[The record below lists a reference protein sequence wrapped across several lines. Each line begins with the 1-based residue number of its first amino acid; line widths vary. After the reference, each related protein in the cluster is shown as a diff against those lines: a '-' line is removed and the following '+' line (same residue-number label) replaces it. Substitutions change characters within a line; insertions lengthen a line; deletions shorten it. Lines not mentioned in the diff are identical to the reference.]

1 MLGMK
6 KKQHRQWKIIMKKN
20 YELKKL
26 KKKPGKVIVDP
37 EAARIMISLKI
48 AVQDLVDIKTEA
60 ERLGMP
66 YQTLINSILH
76 RYATGEL
83 IDKRELKIL
92 KLG

>member
-1 MLGMK
+1 
-6 KKQHRQWKIIMKKN
+6 MKKN
-20 YELKKL
+20 YNLKELKKR
-26 KKKPGKVIVDP
+26 PGKVKVDP

-48 AVQDLVDIKTEA
+48 ESNTLAGLKDEA

-76 RYATGEL
+76 RYAHGEL
-83 IDKRELKIL
+83 LDKRDVQLL

>member
-1 MLGMK
+1 
-6 KKQHRQWKIIMKKN
+6 MKKN
-20 YELKKL
+20 YDLKSM
-26 KKKPGKVIVDP
+26 KKKPGKVKVDP
-37 EAARIMISLKI
+37 EAHRTMISLKI
-48 AVQDLVDIKTEA
+48 DANDLADIKTEA

-76 RYATGEL
+76 RYANGEL